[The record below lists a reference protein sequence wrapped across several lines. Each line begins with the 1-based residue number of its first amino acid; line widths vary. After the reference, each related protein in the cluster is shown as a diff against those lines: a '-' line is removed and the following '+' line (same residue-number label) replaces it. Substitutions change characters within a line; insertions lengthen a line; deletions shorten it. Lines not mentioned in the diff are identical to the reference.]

1 MPGVYRWLL
10 GFVMATTCGTV
21 AAATAAIPS
30 WSLIPQPVRASPA
43 DHGAVTVS
51 DGDAVALVAPG
62 DAGAGHIV
70 PMFIAHART
79 LRGLRLVASDK
90 AADARIVLRLDP
102 DAAIDSD
109 AGYRIDIGDNRIRAT
124 ARTARGLFY
133 ASVSIGQ
140 LLTPDASRGAA
151 RVADGRIEDA
161 PRYRW
166 RGFMLDS
173 ARHFQSVEQIRRIID
188 WMALHKLDRLHWH
201 LTDDQGWRL
210 QIKRY
215 PKLTDEASCRQAV
228 GPDAA
233 LTGGPDKPY
242 CGFYTQDQVRALVR
256 YAADRF
262 VTIVPEI
269 EVPGHAQ
276 AALHAYP
283 ELGVTGKR
291 PPVSTDWGINTWLY
305 APNRRSLTFL
315 ENVLDE
321 VMTLFPSRY
330 IHIGGDE
337 AAKDQ
342 WEASPAAQAQRK
354 KLGLDNMDQ
363 LQGWMVGHVGRYL
376 AEHGRTM
383 IGWDEI
389 LDGGTLPDSA
399 VVMSWHGV
407 DGAVTAAGKG
417 HDTILSPSPA
427 LYLDHVQSDA
437 HDEPPGRP
445 QPETLKDIYTF
456 NPQPASLDAGQAR
469 HILGLQANLWAE
481 YMPTFARAQHAVFPR
496 MAAWA
501 EVAWSPAS
509 TIDWKSFLRRLPAQL
524 ARYRALG
531 IAYADSAWRP
541 RFTVSENHGKM
552 DVKMA
557 NQTGQGTIRY
567 TTDGSVPDARS
578 MRYTAPLSLPAD
590 ATTHLAATTFDAD
603 GTALSRPRMRAIDAT
618 TTHTRN
624 SDQLATCSHIIPLR
638 IEDDRPLDGPRPVYK
653 VDIADTCWQWKAV
666 PLDGI
671 EHVRVRVGNL
681 PWNYA
686 LWTDT
691 DSVVARSVTAPHGD
705 IEVHLDHCDG
715 PLLARLPLT
724 DAARHDEQTTLTAPL
739 TAPVHGTHDVCLFAT
754 GDPRRGVIWAV
765 DTVEWLPDNAAE

>member
-1 MPGVYRWLL
+1 MAGVYRWLL
-10 GFVMATTCGTV
+10 GLV
-21 AAATAAIPS
+21 AAAACAPVLATNAIPP
-30 WSLIPQPVRASPA
+30 WSMIPQPAQAVPA
-43 DHGAVTVS
+43 GHGAVTVS
-51 DGDAVALVAPG
+51 NGDTVASVTPDDV
-62 DAGAGHIV
+62 DADRIV
-70 PMFIAHART
+70 SMFIDHAQT
-79 LRGLRLVASDK
+79 LRGLHLVADTD
-90 AADARIVLRLDP
+90 AAGARIVLRLDP
-102 DAAIDSD
+102 GAAIDSD

-133 ASVSIGQ
+133 ASVSVGQ
-140 LLTPDASRGAA
+140 LLTPDAARGTV

-215 PKLTDEASCRQAV
+215 PKLTGEASCRRAV

-242 CGFYTQDQVRALVR
+242 CGYYTQDQVRALVR

-262 VTIVPEI
+262 ITIVPEI

-283 ELGVTGKR
+283 ELGVTGER

-321 VMTLFPSRY
+321 VMALFPSRY

-342 WEASPAAQAQRK
+342 WEASAAAQAQRK

-363 LQGWMVGHVGRYL
+363 LQGWMVGQVGRYL
-376 AEHGRTM
+376 ARHGRTM

-407 DGAVTAAGKG
+407 DGAVAAAAKG
-417 HDTILSPSPA
+417 HDTILSPSPT

-445 QPETLKDIYTF
+445 QPETLQDIHEF
-456 NPQPASLDAGQAR
+456 NPHPDSIAPDAAR

-481 YMPTFARAQHAVFPR
+481 YMPTFARAQHAMFPR

-509 TIDWKSFLRRLPAQL
+509 AIDWSSFLRRMPAQL

-541 RFTVSENHGKM
+541 RIRMQASGDRLTVTL
-552 DVKMA
+552 D
-557 NQTGQGTIRY
+557 NQTGQGRIRY
-567 TTDGSVPDARS
+567 TTDGSTPHADS
-578 MRYTAPLSLPAD
+578 TPYTGPLAFPAD
-590 ATTHLAATTFDAD
+590 TTTRLAATTFDAN
-603 GTALSRPRMRAIDAT
+603 GTPLSRPHHRDIRRAALR
-618 TTHTRN
+618 TRN
-624 SDQLATCSHIIPLR
+624 SDRLATCSKKIPLR
-638 IEDDRPLDGPRPVYK
+638 IEDDRPLDGHRPVYK
-653 VDIADTCWQWKAV
+653 VDIADTCWIWHAAS
-666 PLDGI
+666 LDGMTGI
-671 EHVRVRVGNL
+671 RVRVGNL

-686 LWTDT
+686 LWKDT
-691 DSVVARSVTAPHGD
+691 DAVIARPSQGAHGE
-705 IEVHLDHCDG
+705 IEVHLDRCDG
-715 PLLARLPLT
+715 PLLARLPLAK
-724 DAARHDEQTTLTAPL
+724 AATHQERSTLEATLPA
-739 TAPVHGTHDVCLFAT
+739 TRGRHDVCLFAT
-754 GDPRRGVIWAV
+754 GDPRHGVIWAV
-765 DTVEWLPDNAAE
+765 DTVEWLPGTR